1 MVYGILTKCFS
12 SACFVMISVLVFN
25 SKANSSEFA
34 DYFQIFFFYLNP
46 FYSKALHTVIKALT
60 NFLWINIMK
69 NQVFSKRLMTG
80 IFQAKQTSSKED
92 GRMLRIFFVLFE
104 SIFCVAGICIFDAY
118 FYGYGSIHNCIFI
131 SMIVLIKEPNTNCYH

>member
-1 MVYGILTKCFS
+1 MVYGILTNCFS

-80 IFQAKQTSSKED
+80 IFQTKQTSSKEN

-104 SIFCVAGICIFDAY
+104 SIFVQQAY
-118 FYGYGSIHNCIFI
+118 AYLMHTFIHNCIFI